1 MTGGTVAPARGTGGG
16 PGGLRR
22 RGDRDG
28 VERRSE
34 WRRGLAKTGKRV
46 LTAVLYSV
54 VIIGAWSLYVRYAD
68 VPSYL
73 LPAPDKVLS
82 ATKNLAREGQL
93 WSNLGYTTRN
103 IVLGFVGGS
112 VIGIA
117 LGWALWSSRIVRE
130 VINPY
135 VVLLQAAPKIAV
147 APLLVLWFGL
157 SLTSQFVLILLLAFF
172 PMMTATMLGLRDVR
186 DDMAS
191 LGRLLNLSRARYLL
205 TIQIPAAT
213 PALLAGAKIAVID
226 AMTGAFLAEYL
237 SAQRGL
243 GYLMILGNTS
253 NDTPL
258 LIAAV
263 LITVLVG
270 LLGFGLVSL
279 VERRLLRWDR

>member
-1 MTGGTVAPARGTGGG
+1 MTGGTVAR
-16 PGGLRR
+16 
-22 RGDRDG
+22 
-28 VERRSE
+28 ERRSE
-34 WRRGLAKTGKRV
+34 TGPGGARHRERERRRAERRRDLARLGTRTLSAAAYV
-46 LTAVLYSV
+46 V
-54 VIIGAWSLYVRYAD
+54 VIVGAWSLYVRWAD

-73 LPAPDKVLS
+73 LPAPGAVLS
-82 ATKNLAREGQL
+82 AIGSLVSDGQL
-93 WSNLGYTTRN
+93 WSNLTYTLRN

-112 VIGIA
+112 VIGVA

-130 VINPY
+130 VLNPY
-135 VVLLQAAPKIAV
+135 IVLLQAAPKIAV

-157 SLTSQFVLILLLAFF
+157 SLTSQFVLILLLVFF
-172 PMMTATMLGLRDVR
+172 PMMAATMLGLRDVPA
-186 DDMAS
+186 DVAS
-191 LGRLLNLSRARYLL
+191 LGRLLNLSGRRYLF

-253 NDTPL
+253 NDTPM

-270 LLGFGLVSL
+270 LAGFGLVSL
-279 VERRLLRWDR
+279 AERRLLRWDR

>member
-1 MTGGTVAPARGTGGG
+1 MTGDTVAR
-16 PGGLRR
+16 
-22 RGDRDG
+22 
-28 VERRSE
+28 ERRSE
-34 WRRGLAKTGKRV
+34 AGPGGARDRERERRRTERRRDLARLGTRTLSAAAYV
-46 LTAVLYSV
+46 V
-54 VIIGAWSLYVRYAD
+54 VIVGAWSLYVRWAD

-73 LPAPDKVLS
+73 LPAPGAVLS
-82 ATKNLAREGQL
+82 AIGSLVSDGQL
-93 WSNLGYTTRN
+93 WSNLTYTLRN

-112 VIGIA
+112 VIGVA

-130 VINPY
+130 VLNPY
-135 VVLLQAAPKIAV
+135 IVLLQAAPKIAV

-157 SLTSQFVLILLLAFF
+157 SLTSQFVLILLLVFF
-172 PMMTATMLGLRDVR
+172 PMMAATMLGLRDVPA
-186 DDMAS
+186 DVAS
-191 LGRLLNLSRARYLL
+191 LGRLLNLSGRRYLL

-253 NDTPL
+253 NDTPM

-270 LLGFGLVSL
+270 LAGFGLVSL
-279 VERRLLRWDR
+279 AERRLLRWDR